1 MKTINRIYM
10 GLLCL
15 SVVVLSS
22 CGGSDDGGPSTPA
35 FEGTFTGQYTD
46 ATTGETSEF
55 IAESVTAVHD
65 TSFFDSHIT
74 IKAVNAGGD
83 VITIQLDDTAARPS
97 PYVITPS
104 SDNFT
109 TYVTST
115 DTATSSSN
123 DAGSELESV
132 VFITH
137 SGMSDNII
145 EGSISVLKWVLVN
158 PGTEDDIL
166 YAVIQGAVFSAPITR
181 VDGSGGLGDAQLSAT
196 IDGSAFTA
204 ISITSSVF
212 GGGYLISGMNAAAG
226 ISITVNIPAGATTG
240 DHDLTTS
247 VGYSVGYTEG
257 ASVYS
262 GSEGNINI
270 TAINPAAGTITGT
283 FSCTATLASN
293 PNVSV
298 SITNGAFSL
307 E

>member
-1 MKTINRIYM
+1 MKTINRIFM

-35 FEGTFTGQYTD
+35 FEGTLTGQYLD

-83 VITIQLDDTAARPS
+83 VITIQLDDTAATPS
-97 PYVITPS
+97 PYLITPS

-115 DTATSSSN
+115 DTATSRSN

-145 EGSISVLKWVLVN
+145 EGSISVLKWALVN
-158 PGTEDDIL
+158 PGTEDDVL
-166 YAVIQGAVFSAPITR
+166 YALMQAAVFSAPITR
-181 VDGSGGLGDAQLSAT
+181 VDGSGGPGDAQLSAT

-204 ISITSSVF
+204 ILVNSYVL
-212 GGGYLISGMNAAAG
+212 GGGYTISGMNAANE
-226 ISITVNIPAGATTG
+226 SITVNIPAGATTG